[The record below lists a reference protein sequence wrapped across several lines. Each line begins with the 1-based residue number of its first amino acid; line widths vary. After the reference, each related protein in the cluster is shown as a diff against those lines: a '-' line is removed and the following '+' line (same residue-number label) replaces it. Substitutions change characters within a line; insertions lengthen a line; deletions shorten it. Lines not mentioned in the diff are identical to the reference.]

1 MDFGEALRAAK
12 DGKRITREGWDLVG
26 SKWVAGSVGSA
37 GLYVWPRDLLGH
49 NAIYEWAM
57 ALTESGGDML
67 RPIRVEPFLIMKT
80 VQDTLIYGWSP
91 SQIDMQADDWSIVEG
106 D

>member
-1 MDFGEALRAAK
+1 
-12 DGKRITREGWDLVG
+12 
-26 SKWVAGSVGSA
+26 
-37 GLYVWPRDLLGH
+37 
-49 NAIYEWAM
+49 
-57 ALTESGGDML
+57 
-67 RPIRVEPFLIMKT
+67 MKT